1 MRSVPAAA
9 AAGPV
14 WVLAQSPTKTPR
26 WGPIAQPG
34 GFVLVVLGNAT
45 NQVSSTVQWQVP
57 VTLMQFPDCGLGCN
71 ASTLVADRVLNV
83 PSTVSGDANL
93 YSPYSDRPFSMSGDG
108 TKTGAPSG
116 SWVLGFSTYQ
126 QGRLV
131 ISDDQQV
138 RWGLGIGG
146 SRIRA
151 INQTFRLTAVGCRGR
166 CTRGHPSPTSTIIAA
181 LRSGIRRC

>member
-1 MRSVPAAA
+1 VARGSSCAAPQGKCHGVILAILPAPIALRPVLSA
-9 AAGPV
+9 AAGSV
-14 WVLAQSPTKTPR
+14 GVLAQSPAATPTRTGSATPR
-26 WGPIAQPG
+26 WGAIAQPG

-71 ASTLVADRVLNV
+71 ASALAADRVLNV
-83 PSTVSGDANL
+83 PSTISGDANL

-108 TKTGAPSG
+108 TKTSAPTG
-116 SWVLGFSTYQ
+116 SWILGFSTYQ

-138 RWGLGIGG
+138 RRTPVMLGCP
-146 SRIRA
+146 RD
-151 INQTFRLTAVGCRGR
+151 
-166 CTRGHPSPTSTIIAA
+166 
-181 LRSGIRRC
+181 